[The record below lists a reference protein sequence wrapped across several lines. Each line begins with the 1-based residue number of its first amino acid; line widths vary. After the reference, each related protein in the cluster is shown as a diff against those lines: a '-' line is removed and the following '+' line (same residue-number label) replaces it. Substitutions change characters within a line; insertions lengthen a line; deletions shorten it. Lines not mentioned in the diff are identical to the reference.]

1 MPRRKE
7 RAYVLTSS
15 TNAIPSCAT
24 LIEAAKKAKAEG
36 EELAIMIPPSGTRKK
51 TDRWKS
57 GFYHI
62 ARGAEIPVIPAYL
75 DSKTRTYGY
84 GDPIYMDSG
93 SVKRDMERQR

>member
-1 MPRRKE
+1 M
-7 RAYVLTSS
+7 
-15 TNAIPSCAT
+15 
-24 LIEAAKKAKAEG
+24 AKKAKAEG

-57 GFYHI
+57 GFYYI

-75 DSKTRTYGY
+75 DSKTKTYGY

-93 SVKRDMERQR
+93 SIKRDMDKFREFYDGKVGLVPGNESTIVLKEELKK